1 MPCAEEKGITMDQLG
16 KQADD
21 ANGTLAALAGVT
33 VLEFG
38 AWIAA
43 PFAAKILGD
52 LGAQVTK
59 IEHEDAGDPSRR
71 WGPFPPG
78 RDGDIEVSG
87 LFSYLNTNKRSEI
100 IAPGDPVEEVVRGRP
115 AAPDIII
122 IDEHF
127 LGPDPKE
134 TVRLVRAAAPESVVV
149 AVTPF
154 GTDGPYAGFRGF
166 DLITSAA
173 GGTSYGVGERNRAP
187 LPLPFSQSDKQ
198 TAIIAATAA
207 LMGLIDRRA
216 GGVRSFSDVAAQHVM
231 ASLHC
236 GYFLPRYLFSGGVV
250 GLRNGRAGGAQPYPH
265 TVMPCADGLV
275 TLAAPKVDQWIR
287 FLTVMGSPDWSK
299 EPRYRN
305 RRAMQWEYK
314 EEVDALVSPWFLDK
328 TKEELLDV
336 FLANRIPFAP
346 LLTGRDLVH
355 NRHLRERG
363 AIREI
368 EFPGGGSFHA
378 PTLPFRFSRT
388 PASRTDRAPRLG
400 EHGRVIAAG
409 TDDGAS
415 LPPSSGGPAPTL
427 TESERRH
434 GPLHGVRVLD
444 LGTAWAG
451 GVAGRILGDFG
462 ADVIKVESWRHMDG
476 SRMGKPIVVDD
487 EAGGDEGDWPDL
499 QPGFHVHGR
508 SKRSVALNLR
518 SEQGIDLLLRL
529 VEQADVLIHNF
540 TPRVARSL
548 GLDWQ
553 RLTAVNSRLVIVGQS
568 VAGDGGPLS
577 DYTGY
582 ASTVASLAGFA
593 NAVGYEGEEPI
604 GSIEGLYTDII
615 SATSTVLGVL
625 AGLLERGRSQLGQYV
640 DISQWEAL
648 MTLAP
653 EPLLEYSIT
662 GADRASEG
670 FAHALLCP
678 HSNYP
683 CRFDTDDETQNGAY
697 VAIAVATDMEWQGLL
712 SALSEHGEPA
722 AGAATWGLA
731 ERRANRDIID
741 RWISSW
747 TSTMDADRAQAQLQ
761 GSGVAAFRVGN
772 IADVF
777 VDPQLMHRGAFI
789 TLEHPLVGL
798 EPMPGLPWDYADEP
812 IEVTRRAPLLGEHTQ
827 EVLTELLGI
836 TPARYE
842 ELVALGAIETRPAGE
857 AG

>member
-1 MPCAEEKGITMDQLG
+1 MDGIEQE
-16 KQADD
+16 ASD
-21 ANGTLAALAGVT
+21 AGRSRAALEGVT
-33 VLEFG
+33 VLELG

-43 PFAAKILGD
+43 PFAAKLLGD

-59 IEHEDAGDPSRR
+59 VEHEGVGDPSRQS
-71 WGPFPPG
+71 GPFPPG
-78 RDGDIEVSG
+78 REGDTEASG

-100 IAPGDPVEEVVRGRP
+100 IGVQTPADEVIRGRAIP
-115 AAPDIII
+115 PNIIL

-127 LGPDPKE
+127 LGADPHA
-134 TVRLVRAAAPESVVV
+134 TAQRVRSAAPESVVV
-149 AVTPF
+149 AITPF
-154 GTDGPYAGFRGF
+154 GTDGPYAGLRGY
-166 DLITSAA
+166 DLTTSAA
-173 GGTSYGVGERNRAP
+173 GGTSYGVGDRDRAP

-198 TAIIAATAA
+198 TAIVAATAA

-216 GGVRSFSDVAAQHVM
+216 GGTRSFSDISVQHVM

-287 FLTVMGSPDWSK
+287 FLTVMGSPAWSK
-299 EPRYRN
+299 DARYRN

-314 EEVDALVSPWFLDK
+314 DEVDALVSPWFVDK
-328 TKEELLDV
+328 TKEELLEV
-336 FLANRIPFAP
+336 FLSDRIPFAP

-355 NRHLRERG
+355 SQHLTERG

-368 EFPGGGSFHA
+368 EFSGGGTFHA

-388 PASRTDRAPRLG
+388 PTTQTERAPRLG
-400 EHGRVIAAG
+400 EHGQ
-409 TDDGAS
+409 
-415 LPPSSGGPAPTL
+415 APTML
-427 TESERRH
+427 APNGAEPAVAATGLPATATCSAVH
-434 GPLHGVRVLD
+434 DGPLRGIRVLD

-518 SEQGIDLLLRL
+518 SEQGIELLFRL
-529 VEQADVLIHNF
+529 VAKADVLVHNF

-548 GLDWQ
+548 GIEWQ
-553 RLTAVNSRLVIVGQS
+553 RLAQANQRLIIVGQS

-615 SATSTVLGVL
+615 SATTTVLGVL
-625 AGLLERGRSQLGQYV
+625 VGLLERGNSRLGQYV

-662 GADRASEG
+662 GSDRASEG

-678 HSNYP
+678 HANYP
-683 CRFDTDDETQNGAY
+683 CRFDSDDETQNGAY
-697 VAIAVATDMEWQGLL
+697 VSIAVATDFEWHGLL
-712 SALSEHGEPA
+712 AALSEHGEPA
-722 AGAATWGLA
+722 SGAAAWDLA
-731 ERRANRDIID
+731 ERRVNRELID

-747 TSTMDADRAQAQLQ
+747 TRTVDADSAQAELQ
-761 GSGVAAFRVGN
+761 AKGVAAFRVNN

-777 VDPQLMHRGAFI
+777 VDPQLAHRGAFI

-798 EPMPGLPWDYADEP
+798 EPMPGLPWDYADTP
-812 IEVTRRAPLLGEHTQ
+812 VVVTRRAPLLGEHTQ
-827 EVLTELLGI
+827 EVLSELLGI
-836 TPARYE
+836 TPERYD
-842 ELVALGAIETRPAGE
+842 ELVASGAVETRPTRAAG
-857 AG
+857 